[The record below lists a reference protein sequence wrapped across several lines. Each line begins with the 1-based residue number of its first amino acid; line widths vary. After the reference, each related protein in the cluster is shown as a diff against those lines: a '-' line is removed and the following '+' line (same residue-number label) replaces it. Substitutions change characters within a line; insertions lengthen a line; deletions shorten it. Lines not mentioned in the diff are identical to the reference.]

1 MPLPL
6 HPRTRQELDRRGAA
20 NIRAILD
27 NPEWTGAGQNAEV
40 NLRVAGVP
48 NPERA
53 QVELWL
59 REKEQAAQRSLDCGA
74 DAYLCRHR
82 CGWQCDRCLAD
93 REGVAEIETIRF
105 TARS

>member
-6 HPRTRQELDRRGAA
+6 HPRTRHELDRRGAA

-59 REKEQAAQRSLDCGA
+59 REKEQAANRNAVWIAVLTLIFAGIGA
-74 DAYLCRHR
+74 AGSVIAAWPIVK
-82 CGWQCDRCLAD
+82 GWLK
-93 REGVAEIETIRF
+93 
-105 TARS
+105 

>member
-27 NPEWTGAGQNAEV
+27 NPEWTGTGQNAEV

-59 REKEQAAQRSLDCGA
+59 REKEQAANRNVVWIAVLTLIFAGIGA
-74 DAYLCRHR
+74 AGSVIAAWPIVK
-82 CGWQCDRCLAD
+82 GWLK
-93 REGVAEIETIRF
+93 
-105 TARS
+105 